1 MTSWKHTRILDETAL
16 QAGKRRSRGVTLIEM
31 MVTLAVAAI
40 LLAAAVP
47 SFTSLIQNNRAATQ
61 VNEFV
66 AAVHAARGE
75 AIKRG
80 MPVTLCA
87 SSNQQQCNAGST
99 WSSGWVVFEDQ
110 AVSGT
115 PAAPGSAS
123 DERMIKVWYALEGQ
137 STLTG
142 DVGYLRFL
150 PNGTANWS
158 SNPGA
163 ARTFMLDI
171 PKCTGDQKREISV
184 NRLGHVSTKRL
195 SCA

>member
-1 MTSWKHTRILDETAL
+1 MTSGYRMHIPGRRAL
-16 QAGKRRSRGVTLIEM
+16 PPRRPSSRGVTLIEL
-31 MVTLAVAAI
+31 MVTIAVAAI

-66 AAVHAARGE
+66 TAVHAARGE

-87 SSNQQQCNAGST
+87 SNNQRQCNAGST
-99 WSSGWVVFEDQ
+99 WSGGWVVFED
-110 AVSGT
+110 AAASGA
-115 PAAPGSAS
+115 PAAPSSAS

-137 STLTG
+137 SSLTG
-142 DVGYLRFL
+142 NVSYLRFL
-150 PNGTANWS
+150 PNGTASWS

-163 ARTFMLDI
+163 ARTFTLDV

-184 NRLGHVSTKRL
+184 NRLGHVATKRL

>member
-1 MTSWKHTRILDETAL
+1 MTSWYHKHT
-16 QAGKRRSRGVTLIEM
+16 AGELGSRPCKQRSRGVTLIEM

-66 AAVHAARGE
+66 TAVHAARGE

-87 SSNQQQCNAGST
+87 SNNQQQCNAGSS

-110 AVSGT
+110 AASGA
-115 PAAPGSAS
+115 PAAPSSAS
-123 DERMIKVWYALEGQ
+123 DDRMIKVWYALEGQ
-137 STLTG
+137 SSLTG

-163 ARTFMLDI
+163 TRTFTLDI

-184 NRLGHVSTKRL
+184 NRLGHVATKRL